1 MKYTLSKQAES
12 DVKNLIRR
20 SYLSFGFE
28 ITDKYQK
35 GLNNCFGLLASEPS
49 IGTSADGLRAQYHKF
64 PYKSM
69 LCITKY
75 ARKMFL
81 LFVYCMSAW
90 ISLSI
95 FELFLL
101 FKKFFPER
109 VMINNFPLLLCK

>member
-64 PYKSM
+64 PYKSHVVYYK
-69 LCITKY
+69 I
-75 ARKMFL
+75 RKKDVFIVRL
-81 LFVYCMSAW
+81 LH
-90 ISLSI
+90 
-95 FELFLL
+95 
-101 FKKFFPER
+101 ER
-109 VMINNFPLLLCK
+109 MDKLKNL

>member
-49 IGTSADGLRAQYHKF
+49 IGTSADGLHAQYHKF
-64 PYKSM
+64 PYKSHVVYYK
-69 LCITKY
+69 I
-75 ARKMFL
+75 RKKDVFIVRL
-81 LFVYCMSAW
+81 LH
-90 ISLSI
+90 
-95 FELFLL
+95 
-101 FKKFFPER
+101 ER
-109 VMINNFPLLLCK
+109 LDKLKHL